1 MVEIKIENIS
11 KFESKIFVDNLSCS
25 LANALR
31 RIMISEVPTLSIDLV
46 SIEIN
51 TSLITDEFLSH
62 RLGLIPLRSTCA
74 KKMKFSRECECD
86 NYCSR
91 CSSIFK
97 LDLKSTNPESLV
109 YSTHLENL
117 KPLLNN
123 INNIKGLEV
132 RLCSKTLGLAGT
144 ADCIAEYNGVPSI
157 IDFKT
162 AGKKKKESWIKKYFM
177 QTTAYSLMW
186 EELTGEKIDQIVIL
200 MTVEEGGRVEFIKQ
214 REDYVTDL
222 NEIIELFKVG
232 GSLISY

>member
-1 MVEIKIENIS
+1 MFNHVKVEYELPELNRHMENGERVYYDNEGNRY
-11 KFESKIFVDNLSCS
+11 ESTTNVVGFLDRSSIIQWRNRVGEAVADNITERATTLGTKLHNSVELYLKNEITTEKNIF
-25 LANALR
+25 ANA
-31 RIMISEVPTLSIDLV
+31 
-46 SIEIN
+46 
-51 TSLITDEFLSH
+51 
-62 RLGLIPLRSTCA
+62 
-74 KKMKFSRECECD
+74 
-86 NYCSR
+86 
-91 CSSIFK
+91 
-97 LDLKSTNPESLV
+97 
-109 YSTHLENL
+109 HLENL

-162 AGKKKKESWIKKYFM
+162 AGKKKRVEWIKKYFM

>member
-1 MVEIKIENIS
+1 MFNHVKVEYELPELNRHMENGERVYYDNEGNRYESTTNVVGFLDRSSIIQWRDRVGEAVADNITERATTLGTKLHNSVELYLKNKITTEKNI
-11 KFESKIFVDNLSCS
+11 F
-25 LANALR
+25 ANA
-31 RIMISEVPTLSIDLV
+31 
-46 SIEIN
+46 
-51 TSLITDEFLSH
+51 
-62 RLGLIPLRSTCA
+62 
-74 KKMKFSRECECD
+74 
-86 NYCSR
+86 
-91 CSSIFK
+91 
-97 LDLKSTNPESLV
+97 
-109 YSTHLENL
+109 HLENL

-162 AGKKKKESWIKKYFM
+162 AGKKKRVEWIKKYFM